1 MKVSGSD
8 PIDLRR
14 VNKNDQ
20 SCEVF
25 QKDQLNCCFEIVKDL
40 NMSTTTIDPIDRLL
54 DAAQNGKTLIKNR
67 DVLHFTFM
75 PNQILHRDPEQEK
88 LHNLYSQFSW
98 NHDHQTYWCMASLE
112 QAKPW

>member
-25 QKDQLNCCFEIVKDL
+25 QKDQFNCCFEIVNDL

-54 DAAQNGKTLIKNR
+54 DAAPERQNS
-67 DVLHFTFM
+67 
-75 PNQILHRDPEQEK
+75 NQE
-88 LHNLYSQFSW
+88 
-98 NHDHQTYWCMASLE
+98 
-112 QAKPW
+112 

>member
-25 QKDQLNCCFEIVKDL
+25 QKDQLNCRFDIQYDL

-54 DAAQNGKTLIKNR
+54 DAAQEWQNS
-67 DVLHFTFM
+67 
-75 PNQILHRDPEQEK
+75 NQK
-88 LHNLYSQFSW
+88 
-98 NHDHQTYWCMASLE
+98 
-112 QAKPW
+112 

>member
-25 QKDQLNCCFEIVKDL
+25 QKDQLNCCFEIQYDL
-40 NMSTTTIDPIDRLL
+40 NIGTPTIDPIDRLL
-54 DAAQNGKTLIKNR
+54 EQ
-67 DVLHFTFM
+67 
-75 PNQILHRDPEQEK
+75 PNTAK
-88 LHNLYSQFSW
+88 L
-98 NHDHQTYWCMASLE
+98 
-112 QAKPW
+112 